1 MHQTHEGSSVFVK
14 NLQFLLLP
22 SFFRTP
28 FDLHEFGLKRHGYM
42 AFSLGGQRVSFLSFA
57 KKYGSKS
64 LGDQDVPMGP
74 QFLDLDTCLK

>member
-42 AFSLGGQRVSFLSFA
+42 AFSLGGQRILFSVFPTNMDQNR
-57 KKYGSKS
+57 
-64 LGDQDVPMGP
+64 LGDQDV
-74 QFLDLDTCLK
+74 